1 MREILATYTPEQLS
15 EIQTYIATNWG
26 SNKTD
31 YIAHETESKYIHTD
45 VLIVDNQDDLKVFA
59 SIGMGAKEMNS
70 PIESFQN
77 IELMGFASEKLDIKS
92 EESLIIAGELTRLTK
107 FPFSENTWFG
117 PGHTVNASEGFK
129 KAFGYEYFL
138 FTYSGFSVDVSD
150 IGNINYLTLIPLY
163 ENERNYTVENGD
175 AQFLQ
180 KLLAE
185 YGANILVLNE
195 PRKNIV

>member
-1 MREILATYTPEQLS
+1 
-15 EIQTYIATNWG
+15 
-26 SNKTD
+26 
-31 YIAHETESKYIHTD
+31 
-45 VLIVDNQDDLKVFA
+45 
-59 SIGMGAKEMNS
+59 
-70 PIESFQN
+70 
-77 IELMGFASEKLDIKS
+77 MGFASEKLDIKS

-117 PGHTVNASEGFK
+117 PGHTVNASEEFK
-129 KAFGYEYFL
+129 NAFGYQYFL
-138 FTYSGFSVDVSD
+138 FTYSGFSVEVSD

-163 ENERNYTVENGD
+163 ENERNYIVENGD

-185 YGANILVLNE
+185 YGANILLLNE

>member
-1 MREILATYTPEQLS
+1 
-15 EIQTYIATNWG
+15 
-26 SNKTD
+26 
-31 YIAHETESKYIHTD
+31 
-45 VLIVDNQDDLKVFA
+45 
-59 SIGMGAKEMNS
+59 MGAKEMNS

-117 PGHTVNASEGFK
+117 PGHTVNASEEFK
-129 KAFGYEYFL
+129 NAFGYQYFL
-138 FTYSGFSVDVSD
+138 FTYSGFSVEVSD

-163 ENERNYTVENGD
+163 ENERNYIVENGD